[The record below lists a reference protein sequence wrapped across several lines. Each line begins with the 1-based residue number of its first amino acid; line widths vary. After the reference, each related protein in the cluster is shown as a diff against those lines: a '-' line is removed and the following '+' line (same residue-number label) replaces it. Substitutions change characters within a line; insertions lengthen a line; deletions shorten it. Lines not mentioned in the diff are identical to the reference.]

1 MSTEPSTHP
10 SVDLDET
17 VHQRVRLG
25 ILAVLSETSE
35 CTFAA
40 LRDQLALTDGNLG
53 GHIRIL
59 EQAELV
65 EVHKGYEG
73 RRPCTWLRLTR
84 KGRAALRDE
93 VAALERLVARLRAAD
108 TDVQQSSGR

>member
-1 MSTEPSTHP
+1 MVRVVSESPHP
-10 SVDLDET
+10 SLDLDEV

-25 ILAVLSETSE
+25 ILAVLSEASE

-40 LRDQLALTDGNLG
+40 LRAELGLTDGNLG

-84 KGRAALRDE
+84 QGRTALRQE
-93 VAALERLVARLRAAD
+93 VAALERLVARVRD
-108 TDVQQSSGR
+108 SDSGDEL

>member
-1 MSTEPSTHP
+1 VSAESSTHP
-10 SVDLDET
+10 SLELDEV

-25 ILAVLSETSE
+25 ILAVLSEASE
-35 CTFAA
+35 CTFGV
-40 LRDQLALTDGNLG
+40 LRNELGLTDGNLG

-59 EQAELV
+59 EQAGLI

-84 KGRAALRDE
+84 DGRTALRNE
-93 VAALERLVARLRAAD
+93 VAALERLVARLRTAESD
-108 TDVQQSSGR
+108 TDP

>member
-1 MSTEPSTHP
+1 MTDPHP
-10 SVDLDET
+10 SLALDET

-25 ILAVLSETSE
+25 ILAVLSESSE

-40 LRDQLALTDGNLG
+40 LRDQLGLTDGNLG
-53 GHIRIL
+53 GHLRIL

-108 TDVQQSSGR
+108 ASG

>member
-1 MSTEPSTHP
+1 MCVVSEGPHP
-10 SVDLDET
+10 SQDLDEV

-25 ILAVLSETSE
+25 ILAVLSEASE

-40 LRDQLALTDGNLG
+40 LRGELGLTDGNLG

-59 EQAELV
+59 EQAGLI

-93 VAALERLVARLRAAD
+93 VAALERLVARVR
-108 TDVQQSSGR
+108 TEEP